1 MPATFLVSVIDS
13 VRRIKALGRRDAEAA
28 HGEED
33 KLYERILR
41 EIAGGDLSKAEA
53 VAYASEALKTKDSK
67 FPRWKA

>member
-1 MPATFLVSVIDS
+1 MPASFLVHVIEG
-13 VRRIKALGRRDAEAA
+13 VRAIKKLARMDPERA

-33 KLYERILR
+33 KLYERVLR
-41 EIAGGDLSKAEA
+41 EIAGGSLTKADA